1 MYEHEGFIPVG
12 DYRVW
17 YRIVG
22 GGAEQENIPLLTL
35 HGGPG
40 VPHDYITDMEALA
53 SDSRRVIFYDQLGC
67 GRSDQ
72 PDDPSL
78 WTIERSVEEIG
89 IVRRALDLKNVHL
102 WGQSFGG
109 LFALEYALSQPQGL
123 ASLILAS
130 STSSIP
136 LWVAEANRLRA
147 ALPPDVQATL
157 LRHEQAGTTDAPE
170 YLHATQVFY
179 DRHVIRTKPIPEHV
193 QRAMD
198 QVGQVYSTMNGP
210 SEFHVIGTIK
220 EWDRTNRL
228 AEIHIPTLITSGRYD
243 ESTPLINEV
252 MHKGI
257 AGSEWV
263 LFEQSSHMCKIR
275 IGNKLGGGLKSGSN
289 EVSSTVSNTLWRQR
303 GCSDIWNDQ
312 PFTF

>member
-1 MYEHEGFIPVG
+1 MSVHEQEGFIPVG
-12 DYRVW
+12 QYRVW
-17 YRIVG
+17 YHSVG
-22 GGAEQENIPLLTL
+22 GGAEQENVPLLTL

-40 VPHDYITDMEALA
+40 VPHDYITDMAALA
-53 SDSRRVIFYDQLGC
+53 SESRRVIFYDQLGC

-78 WTIERSVEEIG
+78 WTIEHSVAEIG
-89 IVRRALDLKNVHL
+89 IVRRALSLETVHL

-109 LFALEYALSQPQGL
+109 LFAIEYALAQPQGL

-136 LWVAEANRLRA
+136 LWITEANRLRE
-147 ALPPDVQATL
+147 ALPPDIQETL
-157 LRHEQAGTTDAPE
+157 LRHEQAGTTDDPE
-170 YLHATQVFY
+170 YLQAMMVFY
-179 DRHVIRTKPIPEHV
+179 DRHVIRVKPIPEHV

-198 QVGQVYSTMNGP
+198 QVGQVYYTMNGP

-220 EWDRTNRL
+220 DWDRTDRL
-228 AEIHIPTLITSGRYD
+228 GEIRVPVLLTSGRYD

-257 AGSEWV
+257 ADSEWV
-263 LFEQSSHMCKIR
+263 LFEQSSHMAHVEER
-275 IGNKLGGGLKSGSN
+275 ELYL
-289 EVSSTVSNTLWRQR
+289 STVRAFLESVEAKSR
-303 GCSDIWNDQ
+303 
-312 PFTF
+312 

>member
-1 MYEHEGFIPVG
+1 MSLREQEGYIPVG

-22 GGAEQENIPLLTL
+22 GGAEREQIPLLTV

-40 VPHDYITDMEALA
+40 IPHDYVTDMAELA

-72 PDDPSL
+72 PNNPSL

-89 IVRRALDLKNVHL
+89 VVRRELGLDKVHL

-109 LFALEYALSQPQGL
+109 LFSLEYALTQPQGL
-123 ASLILAS
+123 VSLILAS

-136 LWVAEANRLRA
+136 LWIAEANRLRES
-147 ALPPDVQATL
+147 LPPDIQEIL
-157 LRHEQAGTTDAPE
+157 LRHEAAGTTGDPE
-170 YLHATQVFY
+170 YQQAMMVFY
-179 DRHVIRTKPIPEHV
+179 ERHVIRLSPIPEHV

-198 QVGQVYSTMNGP
+198 QAGQVYYTMNGP
-210 SEFHVIGTIK
+210 SEFHVIGVIK
-220 EWDRTNRL
+220 DWDRTNRL
-228 AEIHIPTLITSGRYD
+228 SEIRVPTLITSGRFD
-243 ESTPLINEV
+243 ESTPRINEV
-252 MHKGI
+252 LHKGI

-263 LFEQSSHMCKIR
+263 LFEHSSHMAHVEERERYMQTIR
-275 IGNKLGGGLKSGSN
+275 SFIERVEAQL
-289 EVSSTVSNTLWRQR
+289 
-303 GCSDIWNDQ
+303 
-312 PFTF
+312 